1 MNERELRASI
11 AAVGPLLPVLI
22 WSGRVVDGVK
32 RDRICGELGLVPT
45 VRVLHS
51 PAELCS
57 ALWIVHPS
65 RAVDEAQALGA
76 TNVKEIAELCSARV
90 AEIAGVL
97 LSRKK
102 PVVNNRSPRRSRSQK
117 NVLLQVW
124 TEPQLKHYAQRAG
137 ATESLDLS
145 GTVRVAL
152 WEYVQRHLP
161 RAATEG
167 SERAPGREWV
177 KPPERR
183 RRRAC

>member
-22 WSGRVVDGVK
+22 WCGRVVDGAK
-32 RDRICGELGLVPT
+32 RDLICGELGLVPT

-51 PAELCS
+51 PAEVCS
-57 ALWIVHPS
+57 ALWIVHRD
-65 RAVDEAQALGA
+65 RAVDEARALGA
-76 TNVKEIAELCSARV
+76 IGLKDIAELCSARV
-90 AEIAGVL
+90 SEVAAVL
-97 LSRKK
+97 GARA
-102 PVVNNRSPRRSRSQK
+102 PRVVDKRSPRRSRSQK

-137 ATESLDLS
+137 ATEALDLS

-161 RAATEG
+161 QAATEG
-167 SERAPGREWV
+167 QRRAPAPEWV

-183 RRRAC
+183 RRRAS